1 MKIIIVGIGKVG
13 ITLANFFSREG
24 HDVTV
29 IDKNQKLINDVVNK
43 YDVMGVCGNGVSLE
57 VLDEADIKNTDI
69 LIASAST
76 DETNMLVCVLA
87 KKMGVKNT
95 IARIRNPEYAVK
107 AGSVYNELGITMIAN
122 PEFNAAEEIY
132 RIIRFPS
139 ALKLEKFAG
148 GSIDIAEI
156 AITEGHPLEGTLLCD
171 LRSHSKVQTLICAAK
186 RGEDVIIPSGNF
198 EIKAGDI
205 IYIIAS
211 HSELL
216 LFFKELNLLKKKIR
230 SVMII
235 GGSKIAFYLSR
246 MLLKQGIDVKII
258 ETDAERCEELA
269 NFLPK
274 AVIVN
279 ADGTDGDVLIE
290 EGIDDMDACVMLTN
304 IDEENIIISLFAGS
318 RNVGKIITKV
328 SRNSLVSMMPQV
340 DSNNSI
346 ISPTFLLANNIVR
359 FVRSIGNAEDESN
372 IETLHKI
379 VDNNAEAIEFSM
391 REGSFQKFGV
401 PLKDIPLKLNI
412 LIACIKR
419 QNTVI
424 LPNGNTTIELGDR
437 VIIVTT
443 NEGLTKMDDIL
454 A

>member
-1 MKIIIVGIGKVG
+1 
-13 ITLANFFSREG
+13 
-24 HDVTV
+24 
-29 IDKNQKLINDVVNK
+29 
-43 YDVMGVCGNGVSLE
+43 
-57 VLDEADIKNTDI
+57 
-69 LIASAST
+69 
-76 DETNMLVCVLA
+76 
-87 KKMGVKNT
+87 
-95 IARIRNPEYAVK
+95 
-107 AGSVYNELGITMIAN
+107 
-122 PEFNAAEEIY
+122 
-132 RIIRFPS
+132 
-139 ALKLEKFAG
+139 
-148 GSIDIAEI
+148 
-156 AITEGHPLEGTLLCD
+156 
-171 LRSHSKVQTLICAAK
+171 
-186 RGEDVIIPSGNF
+186 
-198 EIKAGDI
+198 
-205 IYIIAS
+205 
-211 HSELL
+211 
-216 LFFKELNLLKKKIR
+216 
-230 SVMII
+230 MII

-359 FVRSIGNAEDESN
+359 FVRSIGNAESESN

-391 REGSFQKFGV
+391 REGSFQKFGI
-401 PLKDIPLKLNI
+401 PLKDIPLKPNI